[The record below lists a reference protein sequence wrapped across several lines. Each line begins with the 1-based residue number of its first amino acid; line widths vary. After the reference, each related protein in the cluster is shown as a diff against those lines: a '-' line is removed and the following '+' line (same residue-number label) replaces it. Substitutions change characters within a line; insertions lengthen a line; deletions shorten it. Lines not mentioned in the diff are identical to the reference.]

1 MVQKKVHGIGLH
13 RAIDEGM
20 TLPAIVGESILA
32 LINITLPDGTVNE
45 YAAGI
50 TCSEVITDVLGRK
63 NGCLA
68 ALVDGHERDMSY
80 EIHDSC
86 HIEGLK
92 PNPMPACTS

>member
-1 MVQKKVHGIGLH
+1 MN
-13 RAIDEGM
+13 RAIDEG
-20 TLPAIVGESILA
+20 LAPPVIVGESKLA

-68 ALVDGHERDMSY
+68 ALVDGHVSFMSV
-80 EIHDSC
+80 H
-86 HIEGLK
+86 
-92 PNPMPACTS
+92 

>member
-1 MVQKKVHGIGLH
+1 MHGIGLH

-50 TCSEVITDVLGRK
+50 TCSEVIT
-63 NGCLA
+63 GCAWTQEWLFS
-68 ALVDGHERDMSY
+68 G
-80 EIHDSC
+80 I
-86 HIEGLK
+86 G
-92 PNPMPACTS
+92 